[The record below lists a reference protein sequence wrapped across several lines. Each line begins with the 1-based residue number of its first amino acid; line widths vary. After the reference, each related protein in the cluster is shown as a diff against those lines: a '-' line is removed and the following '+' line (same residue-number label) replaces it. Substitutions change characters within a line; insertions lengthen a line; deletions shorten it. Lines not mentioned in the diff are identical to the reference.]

1 MDITQVTPQAKT
13 DRPETAYQVTG
24 VTFTDLGATK
34 VRELL
39 SKAKE
44 ANPSSAD
51 LRVDVIPGGCSGFHY
66 RLAFDHAHDGDAV
79 FEDRGLWILI
89 DRRSLPLI
97 DGSTIDWA
105 KGSPGL
111 KIENPNVVSSCG
123 CGSSF
128 HVAEDQPRPTV

>member
-1 MDITQVTPQAKT
+1 MNPTEIIYQPTT
-13 DRPETAYQVTG
+13 DSSETANQNKG
-24 VTFTDLGATK
+24 VTFTDLGASK

-39 SKAKE
+39 SE
-44 ANPSSAD
+44 EVDLSSAG
-51 LRVDVIPGGCSGFHY
+51 LRVELLPGGCSGFQY

-79 FEDRGLWILI
+79 FEDRGLRILI

-97 DGSTIDWA
+97 DGSTIDWVE
-105 KGSPGL
+105 GSPGL
-111 KIENPNVVSSCG
+111 KIANPNVVSSCG

>member
-1 MDITQVTPQAKT
+1 MDITQLIPQAKT
-13 DRPETAYQVTG
+13 DSSETVYQVKG
-24 VTFTDLGATK
+24 LTFTDLGAAK

-39 SKAKE
+39 SEE
-44 ANPSSAD
+44 ADPSTAG
-51 LRVDVIPGGCSGFHY
+51 LRIDVIPGGCSGFQY
-66 RLAFDHAHDGDAV
+66 RLAFDHAHAGDAV
-79 FEDRGLWILI
+79 FDDRGLRILI

-111 KIENPNVVSSCG
+111 KIENPNVVSQCG

-128 HVAEDQPRPTV
+128 HVAEEQPRPTV

>member
-1 MDITQVTPQAKT
+1 MDITQVIPEAET
-13 DRPETAYQVTG
+13 DSSEIAYQVKG

-39 SKAKE
+39 SKE
-44 ANPSSAD
+44 AGLSSTG
-51 LRVDVIPGGCSGFHY
+51 LRVDVIPGGCSGFQY
-66 RLAFDHAHDGDAV
+66 RSAFDHAHDGDAV
-79 FEDRGLWILI
+79 CEDRGLRILI

-97 DGSTIDWA
+97 DGATIDWV

-128 HVAEDQPRPTV
+128 HVAEDQPRTTV

>member
-1 MDITQVTPQAKT
+1 MDITQVIPEAKT
-13 DRPETAYQVTG
+13 DSSETAYQVKG
-24 VTFTDLGATK
+24 VTLTELGATK

-39 SKAKE
+39 SKQAGL
-44 ANPSSAD
+44 SSAG
-51 LRVDVIPGGCSGFHY
+51 LRVDVFPGGCSGFQY
-66 RLAFDHAHDGDAV
+66 RLASDHAHNGDAV
-79 FEDRGLWILI
+79 FEDRGLRILI

-97 DGSTIDWA
+97 DGSTIDWV

-128 HVAEDQPRPTV
+128 HVAEDQPRPTI